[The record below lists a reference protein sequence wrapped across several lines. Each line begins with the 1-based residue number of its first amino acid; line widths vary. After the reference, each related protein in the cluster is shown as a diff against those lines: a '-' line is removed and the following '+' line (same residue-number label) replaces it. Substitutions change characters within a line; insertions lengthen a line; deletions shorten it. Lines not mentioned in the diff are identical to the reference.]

1 MVEVWIP
8 VVTAV
13 IGSITTFLTIWYR
26 NRIERQKRNKECFLS
41 SVVEEESE
49 LLEKLAEIRTSV
61 GASRA
66 SVYQFHNGGEY
77 FTGKSM
83 KKYSMTYEQVEKG
96 IARIQHQ
103 NQSIPVSGA
112 IRLFAKL
119 LENRTA
125 FYKNLDGDFPESLLK
140 YNLQEVGIDSIYCW
154 SILDLNKNVI
164 GVFTLDFVLEPT
176 KISQKDLDNIQLYVI
191 KMAGYL

>member
-8 VVTAV
+8 VVTTVLGAL
-13 IGSITTFLTIWYR
+13 TTLLTIWYR
-26 NRIERQKRNKECFLS
+26 NRLEKEKRNKECFLT

-49 LLEKLAEIRTSV
+49 LLEKLSEIRNSV

-103 NQSIPVSGA
+103 TQSIPVSGA

-125 FYKNLDGDFPESLLK
+125 FYKNLDRDFPESLLK

>member
-49 LLEKLAEIRTSV
+49 LLEKLAEIRNSV

-125 FYKNLDGDFPESLLK
+125 FYKNLDKDFPESLLK

>member
-8 VVTAV
+8 VVTTLLGAL
-13 IGSITTFLTIWYR
+13 TTLLTIWYR
-26 NRIERQKRNKECFLS
+26 NRLEKEKRDKECFLS
-41 SVVEEESE
+41 GIVEEESE

-103 NQSIPVSGA
+103 NQ
-112 IRLFAKL
+112 
-119 LENRTA
+119 
-125 FYKNLDGDFPESLLK
+125 
-140 YNLQEVGIDSIYCW
+140 
-154 SILDLNKNVI
+154 
-164 GVFTLDFVLEPT
+164 
-176 KISQKDLDNIQLYVI
+176 
-191 KMAGYL
+191 

>member
-8 VVTAV
+8 VVTTL
-13 IGSITTFLTIWYR
+13 IGAGTTLLTIWYR
-26 NRIERQKRNKECFLS
+26 NRLEKEKREKECFLS
-41 SVVEEESE
+41 GVIEEESE
-49 LLEKLAEIRTSV
+49 LLEKLSELRESV

-66 SVYQFHNGGEY
+66 SIYQFHNGGEY

-96 IARIQHQ
+96 IARIQHK

-112 IRLFAKL
+112 IRLFADL

-125 FYKNLDGDFPESLLK
+125 FFEDLDREFPESLLK
-140 YNLQEVGIDSIYCW
+140 YNLQEVGINSIYCW

-164 GVFTLDFVLEPT
+164 GVFTLDFILGT
-176 KISQKDLDNIQLYVI
+176 NKISQEDLDNIQLYVI

>member
-125 FYKNLDGDFPESLLK
+125 FYKNLDRDFPESLLK

>member
-8 VVTAV
+8 VVTTL
-13 IGSITTFLTIWYR
+13 IGAGTTLLTIWYR
-26 NRIERQKRNKECFLS
+26 NRLEREKKDKECFLS
-41 SVVEEESE
+41 GVIEEESE
-49 LLEKLAEIRTSV
+49 LLEKLSELRESV

-66 SVYQFHNGGEY
+66 SIYQFHNGGEY

-83 KKYSMTYEQVEKG
+83 KKYSMTYEMVEKG
-96 IARIQHQ
+96 IARIQHK

-112 IRLFAKL
+112 IRLFADL
-119 LENRTA
+119 LENRKA
-125 FYKNLDGDFPESLLK
+125 FFEDLDREFPESLLK
-140 YNLQEVGIDSIYCW
+140 YNLQEVGINSIYCW

-164 GVFTLDFVLEPT
+164 GVFTLDFVLGT
-176 KISQKDLDNIQLYVI
+176 SKISQEDLDNIQLYVI

>member
-8 VVTAV
+8 VVPTILGAL
-13 IGSITTFLTIWYR
+13 TTLLTIWYR
-26 NRIERQKRNKECFLS
+26 NRLEKEKRDKECFLS
-41 SVVEEESE
+41 GVIENESE
-49 LLEKLAEIRTSV
+49 LLEKLGEIRNTV

-66 SVYQFHNGGEY
+66 AVYQFHNGGEY

-112 IRLFAKL
+112 IKLFANL
-119 LENRTA
+119 LENRKA
-125 FYKNLDGDFPESLLK
+125 YFKNLDKDFPESLLK
-140 YNLQEVGIDSIYCW
+140 YNLQEVGVDSIYCW
-154 SILDLNKNVI
+154 AILDLNKNVI